1 MPVQSGPVGPFPE
14 GADAEEY
21 DKLRRRVLWTMPYG
35 LYIVGSRAGD
45 RRNGMTLTWATQLSF
60 DPKLLGI
67 AVEDAAF
74 THELIAEG
82 GVFSLNILDREDRAI
97 VRKFTKPVEVDL
109 EAKTLNEIPFHDG
122 ATGAPVL
129 DQAVAY
135 VECEVRQSVDIG
147 GHTLFIGEIVA
158 AGFQKDEA
166 TPVLRMEDTRM
177 NYGGCPRRG
186 QPPHS
191 PLRYSRPF

>member
-21 DKLRRRVLWTMPYG
+21 DKLRRRLLWKMPSG
-35 LYIVGSRAGD
+35 LYIVGSTDGGE
-45 RRNGMTLTWATQLSF
+45 RRNGMTLNWTTQLGF

-67 AVEDAAF
+67 GVEREAF
-74 THELIAEG
+74 THELIAAG
-82 GVFSLNILDREDRAI
+82 GVFSLNVVDREDRQI

-109 EAKTLNEIPFHDG
+109 AAKTLNGFPFRDG
-122 ATGAPVL
+122 TTGAPIL

-135 VECEVRQSVDIG
+135 LDCEVRQTVDVQ
-147 GHTLFIGEIVA
+147 GHTVFLGEVVD
-158 AGFQKDEA
+158 AGFQRDDED

-177 NYGGCPRRG
+177 NYGG
-186 QPPHS
+186 
-191 PLRYSRPF
+191 